1 MTEVILTSP
10 DDFHLHVRN
19 DELLSLVIPHTA
31 QQFSRAIIMPN
42 LKTPIISVTQA
53 MEYRD
58 RILSAVPADINF
70 EPLMT
75 LYLTENLS
83 SDEVEKAA
91 VNPNIHA
98 IKYYPAGATTNSDA
112 GVRDLKNAYPLLETM
127 QKCHLPLLVHGEVTD
142 PEVDIFDREAVFIEK
157 VLHPVKTHFPELKI
171 VMEHITTQQA
181 MQYVWDADNY
191 LAATITPQHLLYN
204 RNEIFKDGIRPHY
217 YCLPI
222 LKREH
227 HRKALIEA
235 ATSGHPRFFLGT
247 DSAPHTKAAKESS
260 CGCAG
265 IYSASNALEFYAT
278 IFEQNNA
285 LDMLEKFASINGA
298 EFYGLNKNTSKIKLL
313 KQQWTVPESFEFNGG
328 ELIPLGAGNKLE
340 WKVSREI

>member
-1 MTEVILTSP
+1 MTELIITRP
-10 DDFHLHVRN
+10 DDFHLHVRD

-31 QQFSRAIIMPN
+31 RQFSRAIIMPN
-42 LKTPIISVTQA
+42 LKAPITNVAQA
-53 MEYRD
+53 IKYRE
-58 RILSAVPADINF
+58 RILSAVPADSKF

-75 LYLTENLS
+75 LYLTGSLS
-83 SDEVEKAA
+83 TAEVEKAA
-91 VNPNIHA
+91 AHPNIHA
-98 IKYYPAGATTNSDA
+98 IKYYPTGATTNSES
-112 GVRDLKNAYPLLETM
+112 GVSDLKTAYPVLEVM
-127 QKCHLPLLVHGEVTD
+127 QKFGLPLLVHGEVTD
-142 PEVDIFDREAVFIEK
+142 PDVDIFDREAVFIET
-157 VLHPVKTHFPELKI
+157 VLHPVKIDFPELKI

-204 RNEIFKDGIRPHY
+204 RNEIFKGGIRPHY

-247 DSAPHTKAAKESS
+247 DSAPHSKAAKETS

-265 IYSASNALEFYAT
+265 IYSASNALEFYT
-278 IFEQNNA
+278 KVFEQNNA
-285 LDMLEKFASINGA
+285 LEMLEKFSSINGA
-298 EFYGLNKNTSKIKLL
+298 EFYGLDKNQNKIKLV
-313 KQQWTVPESFEFNGG
+313 KQQWTVPASFEFNGG
-328 ELIPLGAGNKLE
+328 ELIPLGAGENLE
-340 WKVSREI
+340 WKVVNNF